1 MDIPFVQLPKILKT
15 AKHAWYIRYVWRCDR
30 PLAHTD
36 ISCSLLNITDWTDL
50 LALVI
55 GIVLVI
61 IPLCFFPVYSNTNDS
76 LVSFFD
82 LPEDLIDIRIIYT
95 VGYTPLP
102 L

>member
-15 AKHAWYIRYVWRCDR
+15 AKHAWYIRYVWRFDR

-36 ISCSLLNITDWTDL
+36 ISCSDSILLTGGITGFG
-50 LALVI
+50 I
-55 GIVLVI
+55 SIVLVI